1 MLNDKQKLLFENLKN
16 IKSYWVNTAVENLS
30 PNADLI
36 ASNCE
41 EEYQFLAKKLSSVE
55 ELLAFQKTQ
64 NEIIEGV
71 IHSILV
77 MIDGGDDLAD
87 RLSLD
92 LIDGETK
99 ESLQNDIALHE
110 EFIGYLLDMEDE

>member
-41 EEYQFLAKKLSSVE
+41 EEYKLLSEKLSSVE
-55 ELLAFQKTQ
+55 ELFAFQKIQ
-64 NEIIEGV
+64 NEIIEGGCISYSYKIRGIFNFFSHFFPTFSV
-71 IHSILV
+71 
-77 MIDGGDDLAD
+77 
-87 RLSLD
+87 
-92 LIDGETK
+92 
-99 ESLQNDIALHE
+99 
-110 EFIGYLLDMEDE
+110 

>member
-30 PNADLI
+30 SNADLI

-41 EEYQFLAKKLSSVE
+41 EEYQFLAEKLSSVE

-64 NEIIEGV
+64 NETIEGV

-87 RLSLD
+87 KLSLD

-110 EFIGYLLDMEDE
+110 EFAGYLLDVEDE